1 MGKLRATAAL
11 TSLLLLLLL
20 ALTALAAFTAVASA
34 HPGASGKGKRA
45 RGAVSRQGI
54 APQRSL
60 GGSRSAHGHRAQ
72 SASDAQPAAAAR
84 AAQAAKAQ
92 LAPQPAPAK
101 SSPPLAPGVLF
112 RGAQPSDFWV
122 AQSAPGAISTAPD
135 PAGSGESVIKMTVG
149 DGDGYPITPT
159 ENPRAEL
166 ISPNNIVSGQELWWN
181 AKFFLPAEFPSSTP
195 NFVTLLQGPYGPPYR
210 GTPPF
215 HIEVNGSS
223 IKWQRNATYNWDI
236 PWEMP
241 LVRNQWVSVMV
252 HEMFGPQGWIELW
265 IDGEPVTFF
274 SHSSYN
280 PNHVAP
286 TQHLAM
292 QTMDSSNNGA
302 PNSIYLQQYRKK
314 GMFSSL
320 TVFQGPLTIG
330 TSREALEG

>member
-1 MGKLRATAAL
+1 MRKLRRTAAL
-11 TSLLLLLLL
+11 ASLLVSLVAFP
-20 ALTALAAFTAVASA
+20 ALASA
-34 HPGASGKGKRA
+34 HPADHGNGKRA
-45 RGAVSRQGI
+45 RSAAARAGI
-54 APQRSL
+54 APQRALSGPHL
-60 GGSRSAHGHRAQ
+60 ARGQRPLAGSVQPSAT
-72 SASDAQPAAAAR
+72 AAR
-84 AAQAAKAQ
+84 TAQAAKAPVTQ
-92 LAPQPAPAK
+92 QPSPAK
-101 SSPPLAPGVLF
+101 AAAPLPSGVLF
-112 RGAQPSDFWV
+112 RGAQPSDFWL
-122 AQSAPGAISTAPD
+122 AQSAPGAITTAPD

-149 DGDGYPITPT
+149 DGDVYPITPT

-166 ISPNNIVSGQELWWN
+166 LSPNNIVSGQEFWWS

-195 NFVTLLQGPYGPPYR
+195 NFVTLLQGPYGPPWR

-223 IKWQRNATYNWDI
+223 IRWQRNATYNWDI

-241 LVRNQWVSVMV
+241 LVRGQWTSVMV

-265 IDGEPVTFF
+265 INGQPITFF
-274 SHSSYN
+274 SHTSYN

-286 TQHLAM
+286 TQHLGM

-330 TSREALEG
+330 TSRESVGG

>member
-1 MGKLRATAAL
+1 MRSPRSTVAL
-11 TSLLLLLLL
+11 VSLFVA
-20 ALTALAAFTAVASA
+20 ALTALAGFTAVAAA
-34 HPGASGKGKRA
+34 HPGSGGKGKRA
-45 RGAVSRQGI
+45 RGTVAREGI
-54 APQRSL
+54 APQRAL
-60 GGSRSAHGHRAQ
+60 GVGRPVRGHRSQ
-72 SASDAQPAAAAR
+72 SASDPQQATAAR
-84 AAQAAKAQ
+84 AAQAAKV
-92 LAPQPAPAK
+92 PSTSQPTSAKPSPA
-101 SSPPLAPGVLF
+101 LAPGVLF

-122 AQSAPGAISTAPD
+122 AQSAPGAITTAPD
-135 PAGSGESVIKMTVG
+135 PAGSGENVIQMTVG
-149 DGDGYPITPT
+149 DNDGYPVTPT

-166 ISPNNIVSGQELWWN
+166 ISPNNIVSGQELWWS

-215 HIEVNGSS
+215 HIEVNGSV
-223 IKWQRNATYNWDI
+223 IKWQRNSTYNWDI

-265 IDGEPVTFF
+265 VNGEPITFF
-274 SHSSYN
+274 DHSSYN

-320 TVFQGPLTIG
+320 TIFQGPLTIG
-330 TSREALEG
+330 TSREAVGG

>member
-1 MGKLRATAAL
+1 MGKHRSTAAL
-11 TSLLLLLLL
+11 TSLLV
-20 ALTALAAFTAVASA
+20 AVLTALAAFTAVAAA
-34 HPGASGKGKRA
+34 HPAAAGKAKRA
-45 RGAVSRQGI
+45 RGAVSREGI
-54 APQRSL
+54 APQRAL
-60 GGSRSAHGHRAQ
+60 GGPRSPRGQRLQPA
-72 SASDAQPAAAAR
+72 SASQPAAR
-84 AAQAAKAQ
+84 PAQAAKAST
-92 LAPQPAPAK
+92 APQPAAAK
-101 SSPPLAPGVLF
+101 ASPPLAPGVLF

-122 AQSAPGAISTAPD
+122 AQSAPGAISTVPD
-135 PAGSGESVIKMTVG
+135 PAGSGEEVIQMTVG
-149 DGDGYPITPT
+149 DGDGYPVTPT

-166 ISPNNIVSGQELWWN
+166 ISPNNIVSGQELWWS

-215 HIEVNGSS
+215 HIEVNGSV
-223 IKWQRNATYNWDI
+223 IKWQRNSTYGWDI

-241 LVRNQWVSVMV
+241 LVRNRWVSVMV
-252 HEMFGPQGWIELW
+252 HEMFGPEGWIELW

-274 SHSSYN
+274 SRSSYN

-292 QTMDSSNNGA
+292 QTMDSSNDGA

-320 TVFQGPLTIG
+320 TIFQGPLTIG
-330 TSREALEG
+330 TSREAVGG